1 MILQFVTFP
10 IKPEK
15 KAEFEKALMAQI
27 ASSNEEA
34 GVSMYVGGWKLGD
47 PDKMLLVEEYPDQAG
62 LDAHLDAEHTKN
74 LLANL
79 DQYLSARPELRVYQ
93 VSDLSVQEI

>member
-10 IKPEK
+10 IKPDK

-27 ASSNEEA
+27 EASNKED

-47 PDKMLLVEEYPDQAG
+47 DSKMLLVEEYPDQAG
-62 LDAHLDAEHTKN
+62 LDAHLEAEHTRN
-74 LLANL
+74 LLAGL

-93 VSDLSVQEI
+93 VDSLNVQEI

>member
-10 IKPEK
+10 IKPDK
-15 KAEFEKALMAQI
+15 KAEFEKALTAQI
-27 ASSNEEA
+27 EASNKED

-47 PDKMLLVEEYPDQAG
+47 DSKMLLVEEYPDQAG
-62 LDAHLDAEHTKN
+62 LDAHLEAEHTKN
-74 LLANL
+74 LLAGL

-93 VSDLSVQEI
+93 VDSLNVQEI